1 VYLAPT
7 AGGIAA
13 ELGYSVG
20 TMCMNRA
27 FRFLAVAL
35 AWWGSTLPSDAMA
48 TPPVVVPPGSLY
60 VCVTDSGGVRREVPI
75 EFSPNVGALCAKHPE
90 MGPCQYERNV
100 CRSNGGRVYA
110 AGGVEVTLQM
120 EAEYDR
126 KVMRVRIR

>member
-1 VYLAPT
+1 M
-7 AGGIAA
+7 
-13 ELGYSVG
+13 G
-20 TMCMNRA
+20 TMCVNRA

-48 TPPVVVPPGSLY
+48 TTPVVVPPGSLY

-100 CRSNGGRVYA
+100 CRSRGGRVYA

-120 EAEYDR
+120 EADYDR
-126 KVMRVRIR
+126 KVMRVRIK